1 MGKISVTEISKLRKS
16 TGAGIMDCK
25 NALEEANGDHDK
37 AIDIIR
43 KKGKAIANK
52 RADREASEGVV
63 LAIVSDN
70 SSIGTIIA
78 LNCETDFV
86 AKNSNFIKLAQSI
99 LDQAIKEQPS
109 SLDELKQVK
118 LGNTTIQEEVIAQ
131 TGIIGEKLE
140 LAYYSKVEAPTVH
153 SYIHPGNMLA
163 SIVGFNKNDVADQVA
178 KDVAM
183 QVAAMNP
190 VAVDKENVPQEI
202 IDKEIEIGKEQALAA
217 GKPDNLLERIAMG
230 KLNKFFKENTLM
242 NQLFVKENKK
252 TIKQYLQ
259 ETDKELTVTGFER
272 YSISN

>member
-1 MGKISVTEISKLRKS
+1 MGKISVTEISKLRKR
-16 TGAGIMDCK
+16 TGAGMMDCK
-25 NALEEANGDHDK
+25 KALEEANGDHDK

-63 LAIVSDN
+63 LAKVSDN
-70 SSIGTIIA
+70 YSIGAIVV

-86 AKNSNFIKLAQSI
+86 AKNSSFIELAKSI
-99 LDQAIKEQPS
+99 LDQAINEQPT

-118 LGNTTIQEEVIAQ
+118 LGNTTIQEEVTAQ
-131 TGIIGEKLE
+131 IGIIGEKLE
-140 LAYYSKVEAPTVH
+140 LAYYSKVEAPTVY
-153 SYIHPGNMLA
+153 SYIHPGNKLA

-178 KDVAM
+178 KDIAM
-183 QVAAMNP
+183 QIAAMNP

-202 IDKEIEIGKEQALAA
+202 IDKEIEIGKEQARTE
-217 GKPDNLLERIAMG
+217 GKPEQLLEKIAMG
-230 KLNKFFKENTLM
+230 KLGKFFKENTLM

-252 TIKQYLQ
+252 TIKQYLL
-259 ETDKELTVTGFER
+259 EIDKELTVTGFER